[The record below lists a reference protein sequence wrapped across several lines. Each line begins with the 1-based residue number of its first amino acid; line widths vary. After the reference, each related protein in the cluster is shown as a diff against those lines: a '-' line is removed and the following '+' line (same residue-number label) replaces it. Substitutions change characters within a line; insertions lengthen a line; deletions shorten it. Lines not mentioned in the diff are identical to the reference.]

1 MTPESRYEFLA
12 MLFRFFYFSTS
23 HNAALRNLVYSYAVV
38 YMDDVI
44 IVGITI
50 DKFLRGKTR
59 C

>member
-1 MTPESRYEFLA
+1 MTPGSRYEFLA

-50 DKFLRGKTR
+50 DKFLRG
-59 C
+59 